1 MIKGLN
7 PVQREDDARG
17 DSPTFLFPALLLQ
30 KFQDRIKKLEA
41 VLLEQNEVRRIG
53 DEHASLHWRVDKI
66 AHQSLA
72 ILGVRPRV
80 VLARD
85 HERRRVDI
93 GGVP

>member
-7 PVQREDDARG
+7 LAQREGNARG

-41 VLLEQNEVRRIG
+41 VLLEQDKVRG
-53 DEHASLHWRVDKI
+53 VGNEHALLDGRVNKV
-66 AHQSLA
+66 AHQSFA
-72 ILGVRPRV
+72 ILGVGPCV
-80 VLARD
+80 VLAGD
-85 HERRRVDI
+85 HERRRIDI